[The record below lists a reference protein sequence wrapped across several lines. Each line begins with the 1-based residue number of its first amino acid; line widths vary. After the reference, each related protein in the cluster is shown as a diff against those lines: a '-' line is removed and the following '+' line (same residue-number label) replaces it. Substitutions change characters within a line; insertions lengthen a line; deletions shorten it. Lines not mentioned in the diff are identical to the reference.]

1 MAGEKVT
8 GPIKGVGMAF
18 QNPTLMPWRTTMDN
32 ILLPMEVVEPHK
44 RHFRRNRAEYEER
57 AMKLLRT
64 VGLADFA
71 RRFPWQLSGG
81 MQQRSNLC
89 RALIHEPELL
99 MLDEPFG
106 ALDAFTR
113 EELWGVMQ
121 ALWLEKRFTG
131 VLVTHDLREA
141 VYLAD
146 TVYVMSRRPGR
157 IVLTQQDR
165 HPAAAHA
172 RHDLRAAFRRH
183 RARAARPHL
192 AGACMTDL
200 RREALRIAMPWLA
213 TAVLLVIWEL
223 ACIVFDIP
231 EIILPRPTKIFTV
244 FVARFDILMA
254 YCWDTLWTTV
264 IGFLLAIAGGLL
276 LGLAIGA
283 SPFVYSGLYPLLIA
297 FNAIPKVALVPILM
311 IWVGVGSLPAVITA
325 FVISFFPI
333 VVNVATGL
341 ATIEPEMRDVL
352 RSLGATRTEILTKV
366 GIPRA
371 MPYLFAS
378 LKVAITLAFIGS
390 VISETVGGN
399 NGIGFLMLSAS
410 ARNDAPTTFA
420 GLFAIAIMGVLMYA
434 ICALVEKRMTRWAFR
449 GELVS

>member
-1 MAGEKVT
+1 MSGL
-8 GPIKGVGMAF
+8 
-18 QNPTLMPWRTTMDN
+18 QR
-32 ILLPMEVVEPHK
+32 EVLKH
-44 RHFRRNRAEYEER
+44 
-57 AMKLLRT
+57 
-64 VGLADFA
+64 
-71 RRFPWQLSGG
+71 
-81 MQQRSNLC
+81 
-89 RALIHEPELL
+89 
-99 MLDEPFG
+99 
-106 ALDAFTR
+106 
-113 EELWGVMQ
+113 
-121 ALWLEKRFTG
+121 
-131 VLVTHDLREA
+131 
-141 VYLAD
+141 
-146 TVYVMSRRPGR
+146 
-157 IVLTQQDR
+157 
-165 HPAAAHA
+165 
-172 RHDLRAAFRRH
+172 
-183 RARAARPHL
+183 
-192 AGACMTDL
+192 
-200 RREALRIAMPWLA
+200 AMPWL
-213 TAVLLVIWEL
+213 VLAGFLVIWQV
-223 ACIVFDIP
+223 ACVAFDVP
-231 EIILPRPTKIFTV
+231 EIILPKPTKIFTV
-244 FVARFDILMA
+244 FIARFDILMA

-264 IGFLLAIAGGLL
+264 VGFLLAIGFGLL

-297 FNAIPKVALVPILM
+297 FNAIPKVAIVPILM

-352 RSLGATRTEILTKV
+352 RSLGATRIEILTKV

-434 ICALVEKRMTRWAFR
+434 VCAMVEKRMTRWAFR
-449 GELVS
+449 GEIVA